1 MLAFC
6 SGHSK
11 IPSMGSFLNEKQRQ
25 ELLGELK
32 LERMRRYAERIKI
45 ILLLDHGET
54 YENIAK
60 FLFID
65 EGTIG
70 NYKKRYKKGGIEGLI
85 ND

>member
-11 IPSMGSFLNEKQRQ
+11 IPSMGSFLNEKQRK

-32 LERMRRYAERIKI
+32 LERMRRYAERIKV
-45 ILLLDHGET
+45 ILLLDD
-54 YENIAK
+54 
-60 FLFID
+60 D

-85 ND
+85 NDQYFGDPVQ